1 MPFFP
6 FTYNTH
12 PHSILTLAPQVL
24 TAALEGSLYPLSDV
38 VTSDIQLGE
47 DPLDRSCKPTPK
59 KVSDGFKLNMKLI
72 EYLLVSNFQLVILC
86 VGMTASV
93 ELTDILN
100 KKQGCLATSTYH
112 PVLVASD
119 TRNEVTSA
127 AARLTLAAGA
137 RLTRLALDATLNSES
152 EAPGLLDI
160 FSTLMDSKDKAKET
174 LTSSR
179 LAGQV
184 KEIYEHEVA
193 TVEKFKVVM
202 RSNGRRF
209 TVTPRVI
216 ANMKSLHATNR
227 LTRPPDLSSNYHTS
241 FRYYKCPSGVIWCN
255 GKSQCCMECRDAFQ
269 RPSHYFEKKAAAE
282 VRAIKPHMDYNC
294 PYGSAWC
301 NCRSLLCPNCLKD
314 KGWSSQKEQRDAAR
328 ALKTESLKELQARR
342 SSAGKKPAAP
352 GSL

>member
-1 MPFFP
+1 MDSRASTTMDWDKLRIFHAVADAGS
-6 FTYNTH
+6 FTH
-12 PHSILTLAPQVL
+12 AGHELGLSQSAVSRQISALEQDLRVLLFHRHARGLILTEQGEVL
-24 TAALEGSLYPLSDV
+24 YRTA
-38 VTSDIQLGE
+38 
-47 DPLDRSCKPTPK
+47 
-59 KVSDGFKLNMKLI
+59 
-72 EYLLVSNFQLVILC
+72 
-86 VGMTASV
+86 
-93 ELTDILN
+93 
-100 KKQGCLATSTYH
+100 H
-112 PVLVASD
+112 
-119 TRNEVTSA
+119 EVFTK
-127 AARLTLAAGA
+127 LAATQ
-137 RLTRLALDATLNSES
+137 TR
-152 EAPGLLDI
+152 
-160 FSTLMDSKDKAKET
+160 LMDSKDKAKET

-202 RSNGRRF
+202 RSDGRRF

-227 LTRPPDLSSNYHTS
+227 LTRPPDLSSNYRTS

-269 RPSHYFEKKAAAE
+269 RPSHNFEKKAAAE
-282 VRAIKPHMDYNC
+282 VHASKPQMDFNC

>member
-174 LTSSR
+174 LTSSCTLDALR
-179 LAGQV
+179 DPYYHPMRGAYMPRPLRG
-184 KEIYEHEVA
+184 A
-193 TVEKFKVVM
+193 TKW
-202 RSNGRRF
+202 RGRCGTTGVLRH
-209 TVTPRVI
+209 RI
-216 ANMKSLHATNR
+216 AHGMGAR
-227 LTRPPDLSSNYHTS
+227 
-241 FRYYKCPSGVIWCN
+241 
-255 GKSQCCMECRDAFQ
+255 
-269 RPSHYFEKKAAAE
+269 
-282 VRAIKPHMDYNC
+282 
-294 PYGSAWC
+294 
-301 NCRSLLCPNCLKD
+301 
-314 KGWSSQKEQRDAAR
+314 AAR
-328 ALKTESLKELQARR
+328 NRRRARAMAPK
-342 SSAGKKPAAP
+342 SKPADWC
-352 GSL
+352 

>member
-160 FSTLMDSKDKAKET
+160 FSTLMDNKDKAKET
-174 LTSSR
+174 LTSSQ

-193 TVEKFKVVM
+193 TVEKFKVVIG
-202 RSNGRRF
+202 SNGRRF
-209 TVTPRVI
+209 TVTPQVI
-216 ANMKSLHATNR
+216 ANVKSMQAKNR
-227 LTRPPDLSSNYHTS
+227 LTRPPDLSSSYHTS
-241 FRYYKCPSGVIWCN
+241 FKYYKCPSGVDFCN
-255 GKSQCCMECRDAFQ
+255 GRSQCCKECREAFQ
-269 RPSHYFEKKAAAE
+269 RPSDNCERKAAAE
-282 VRAIKPHMDYNC
+282 VKAIKPHMDYNC
-294 PYGSAWC
+294 PWGCAWC
-301 NCRSLLCPNCLKD
+301 NCRSLLCANCLKD
-314 KGWSSQKEQRDAAR
+314 KGWSSRKEYRDAAR

-342 SSAGKKPAAP
+342 
-352 GSL
+352 

>member
-174 LTSSR
+174 LTSSCTLR
-179 LAGQV
+179 FGIPTTTLCVGHICRARSEEQLNGV
-184 KEIYEHEVA
+184 GVA
-193 TVEKFKVVM
+193 APPECYGTASRTAWV
-202 RSNGRRF
+202 RAPRGTAAARAPWHQSPNRPIGANRGRF
-209 TVTPRVI
+209 TVICTLP
-216 ANMKSLHATNR
+216 
-227 LTRPPDLSSNYHTS
+227 
-241 FRYYKCPSGVIWCN
+241 
-255 GKSQCCMECRDAFQ
+255 
-269 RPSHYFEKKAAAE
+269 
-282 VRAIKPHMDYNC
+282 
-294 PYGSAWC
+294 
-301 NCRSLLCPNCLKD
+301 
-314 KGWSSQKEQRDAAR
+314 
-328 ALKTESLKELQARR
+328 
-342 SSAGKKPAAP
+342 
-352 GSL
+352 